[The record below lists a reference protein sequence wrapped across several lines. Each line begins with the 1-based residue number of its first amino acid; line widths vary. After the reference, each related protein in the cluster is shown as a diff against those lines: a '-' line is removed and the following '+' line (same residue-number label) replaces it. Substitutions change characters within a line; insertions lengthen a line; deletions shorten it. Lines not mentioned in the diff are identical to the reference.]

1 MSELHSQQSQ
11 DIDSPELTLRATTEA
26 DRTYVARLNFL
37 TDTFGDEHAD
47 LPDCFDD
54 DFIYY
59 VENWKADQGGFIAWR
74 GNVPAGGTWI
84 VWGTQDNHGY
94 GFVEESIPELCIAVE
109 ARFKGQG
116 IGTALLDA
124 ATELAR
130 TLGAPGISLS
140 VERSNER
147 AHRLY
152 QHVGFEPA
160 GERDGHFIL
169 VKRF

>member
-1 MSELHSQQSQ
+1 MS
-11 DIDSPELTLRATTEA
+11 DSSAHNADLVLRATTEA

-37 TDTFGDEHAD
+37 TDTFGDEHGE
-47 LPDCFDD
+47 LPE
-54 DFIYY
+54 DFETDFVYY
-59 VENWKADQGGFIAWR
+59 VEGWEPNQGGFIAWR
-74 GNVPAGGTWI
+74 GGVPAGGVWLL
-84 VWGTQDNHGY
+84 WGTEDNHGY
-94 GFVEESIPELCIAVE
+94 GFVEESIPELAIAVE
-109 ARFKGQG
+109 GRFKGEG

-140 VERSNER
+140 VEQSNER

-152 QHVGFEPA
+152 QHVGFEPV
-160 GERDGHFIL
+160 GDRRGHFVL